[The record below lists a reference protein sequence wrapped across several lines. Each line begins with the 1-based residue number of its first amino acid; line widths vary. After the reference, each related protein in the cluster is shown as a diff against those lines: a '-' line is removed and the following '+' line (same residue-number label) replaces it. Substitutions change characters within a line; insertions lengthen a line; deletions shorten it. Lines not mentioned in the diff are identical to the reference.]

1 MTIERNEELK
11 KGQYLAIWMIAAC
24 MGIAYLLLCFNH
36 NVWADEAYTLA
47 MIKNDYA
54 GIIGKTAVDVHPPLY
69 YFIAKTAA
77 LLFPTHEY
85 RLLVQKI
92 VSIIPVALTLGI
104 GGSWLYAKGF
114 GMKAAAIFQIMLGMF
129 PFTMEYAVQLR
140 MYSWALLFITVC
152 GLAAYDAYVMSR
164 KRDWIL
170 FALMGVAA
178 SYTHNYAFISASV
191 ICGLL
196 FLCIVLKNRERLL
209 PWAISS
215 MSMVLVYLPWF
226 RIFLRQAGGTMNR
239 TDYWIEPITWETVW
253 GYFTWAF
260 ENDVKHT
267 AILILCILA
276 VAGIVNVVLIA
287 KKHRTEDVFALLCW
301 SVPFFTALGGVIISL
316 IKNPIYYNRYAFPAM
331 GLLCVF
337 LAISLR
343 GTQNPFFVSMMLF
356 LACYG
361 VGSYREAYHQE
372 YNSSYVRQTEAFFE
386 EYLGE
391 GDVVLYNWE
400 INTLVYRCHF
410 EEDQLFYMLD
420 FDLGGEYDNIWF
432 LDTYGN
438 ITFPQYV
445 LEAYNL
451 TSEYVGHLGVEMNE
465 FDVYRIYR
473 TGVENEEG

>member
-1 MTIERNEELK
+1 M
-11 KGQYLAIWMIAAC
+11 
-24 MGIAYLLLCFNH
+24 
-36 NVWADEAYTLA
+36 
-47 MIKNDYA
+47 
-54 GIIGKTAVDVHPPLY
+54 
-69 YFIAKTAA
+69 
-77 LLFPTHEY
+77 
-85 RLLVQKI
+85 
-92 VSIIPVALTLGI
+92 
-104 GGSWLYAKGF
+104 
-114 GMKAAAIFQIMLGMF
+114 
-129 PFTMEYAVQLR
+129 
-140 MYSWALLFITVC
+140 
-152 GLAAYDAYVMSR
+152 
-164 KRDWIL
+164 
-170 FALMGVAA
+170 
-178 SYTHNYAFISASV
+178 
-191 ICGLL
+191 
-196 FLCIVLKNRERLL
+196 
-209 PWAISS
+209 
-215 MSMVLVYLPWF
+215 
-226 RIFLRQAGGTMNR
+226 
-239 TDYWIEPITWETVW
+239 
-253 GYFTWAF
+253 
-260 ENDVKHT
+260 
-267 AILILCILA
+267 
-276 VAGIVNVVLIA
+276 
-287 KKHRTEDVFALLCW
+287 
-301 SVPFFTALGGVIISL
+301 
-316 IKNPIYYNRYAFPAM
+316 
-331 GLLCVF
+331 CVF

-343 GTQNPFFVSMMLF
+343 GTQKPFFVSMMLF